1 MRMRSLNA
9 TYYCHY
15 VITAYSLRGLHVESL
30 FLERRREEII
40 VSRKRKGRV
49 RDSIQGEE
57 KR

>member
-1 MRMRSLNA
+1 MLPIP
-9 TYYCHY
+9 

-40 VSRKRKGRV
+40 VGRKRKGRV